1 MESSG
6 VVGTEEELAKPRPGE
21 VCVVNGGGL
30 KGIGDGGGD
39 GI

>member
-6 VVGTEEELAKPRPGE
+6 AVGTEEELAKPKPGK
-21 VCVVNGGGL
+21 VCVVNGGGV
-30 KGIGDGGGD
+30 KGIGDDGGD